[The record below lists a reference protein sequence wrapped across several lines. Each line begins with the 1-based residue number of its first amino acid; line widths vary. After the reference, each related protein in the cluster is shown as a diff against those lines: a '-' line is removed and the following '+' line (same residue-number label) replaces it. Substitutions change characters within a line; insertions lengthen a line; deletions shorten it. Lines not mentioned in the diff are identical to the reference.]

1 MTSRTRSH
9 TASGTATGACASPVI
24 CGSICPSQRGR
35 ECPGATFK
43 RARTAIDATKRRLD
57 PGPALDLLERLDTAI
72 LVDEFTRRGYPDPRA
87 AAGVGTAGHGIGGG
101 DMGGIAGF
109 GALD

>member
-1 MTSRTRSH
+1 MSADTENNTR
-9 TASGTATGACASPVI
+9 GAHANERCASPGT
-24 CGSICPSQRGR
+24 CGSLCPSRRGR
-35 ECPGATFK
+35 ECPGQTFK
-43 RARTAIDATKRRLD
+43 RARATLKATKRHLD
-57 PGPALDLLERLDTAI
+57 PGPATDLLEQLDTAI

-87 AAGVGTAGHGIGGG
+87 AAGLGGTGFNMPGG

>member
-1 MTSRTRSH
+1 MSADTEN
-9 TASGTATGACASPVI
+9 ASGAHANERCASPGT
-24 CGSICPSQRGR
+24 CGSICPSQRGH
-35 ECPGATFK
+35 EYPGRTFK
-43 RARTAIDATKRRLD
+43 RARGALKATRQHLE
-57 PGPALDLLERLDTAI
+57 PGPARDLLESLATAI

-87 AAGVGTAGHGIGGG
+87 AAGLGGADFNMPGG